1 MDAVLSPPDELT
13 IKGAGGTD
21 IGVTGLELADATDV
35 PLAFVA
41 YTTKVYAVP
50 LVRVVTDPERSV
62 DPART
67 DPTGRIP
74 AYGVIV

>member
-1 MDAVLSPPDELT
+1 MDTVPSPTVEL
-13 IKGAGGTD
+13 IKKGVDGTD
-21 IGVTGLELADATDV
+21 IGVTGLEFAEATEV
-35 PLAFVA
+35 PLTFVA

-50 LVRVVTDPERSV
+50 LVRVVTDPEISV
-62 DPART
+62 GPANT